1 MTVMR
6 YVNDA
11 MKGAEGFVYSSSILT
26 TTINANIKWY
36 RLASSFQE
44 PEAYTNAVMKTI
56 VLSIKSSELN
66 FKTFLR
72 TWSLR
77 QPQ

>member
-11 MKGAEGFVYSSSILT
+11 MKDAECFVSSSSILT

-36 RLASSFQE
+36 RPASSFQE

-72 TWSLR
+72 T
-77 QPQ
+77 

>member
-11 MKGAEGFVYSSSILT
+11 MKDAEGFVSSSSILT

-44 PEAYTNAVMKTI
+44 PEAY
-56 VLSIKSSELN
+56 
-66 FKTFLR
+66 
-72 TWSLR
+72 
-77 QPQ
+77 